1 MFMYVVTEFY
11 CVADKPQL
19 VSVKCFPS
27 LESAQKRIADS
38 KAVSG
43 PNATMQYAI
52 IKWQQVED

>member
-19 VSVKCFPS
+19 VSVKCLPS
-27 LESAQKRIADS
+27 LESAEKRIVDS
-38 KAVSG
+38 KAASG

-52 IKWQQVED
+52 TKWQQVAD